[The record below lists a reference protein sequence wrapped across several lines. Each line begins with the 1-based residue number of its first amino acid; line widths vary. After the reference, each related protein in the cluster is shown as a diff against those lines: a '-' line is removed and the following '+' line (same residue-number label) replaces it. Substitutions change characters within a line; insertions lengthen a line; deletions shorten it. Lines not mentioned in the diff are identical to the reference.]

1 MNYYIIKESGEYK
14 IIKVADG
21 QEESFKKEHGSKVIA
36 WAGSLSAVLS
46 AFGQLLE

>member
-14 IIKVADG
+14 IVKVPEG
-21 QEESFKKEHGSKVIA
+21 QEASFEKAHGGQVVA
-36 WAGSLSAVLS
+36 RAGSLSAVLS